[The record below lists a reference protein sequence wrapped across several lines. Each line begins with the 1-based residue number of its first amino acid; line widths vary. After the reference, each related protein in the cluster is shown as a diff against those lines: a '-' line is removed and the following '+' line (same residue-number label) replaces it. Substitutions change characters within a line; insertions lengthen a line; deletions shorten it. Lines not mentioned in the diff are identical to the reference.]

1 MDQNTRLFS
10 RRVRTLK
17 TFAKCLFPL
26 AMTSLV
32 AAQLHAASAR
42 VIITNEPG
50 FTITWDGNNG
60 GFNNLDSGAGPS
72 NNVALAI
79 NGTVPF
85 VTSEYGVV
93 HFVANLND
101 GLYGNAHSW
110 LPTLTDPDAFCG
122 LVFPGPVL
130 ITNIA
135 WSRDNGD
142 GTPTDP
148 GCPAT
153 GYTCLDRAV
162 GTYTLQYTTVTPESG
177 GLGIPD
183 TGDAA
188 TGWATIGTV
197 TYAAGADD
205 VNFAAYLR
213 HRFEIKQNGAA
224 FEATA
229 IRIKTAPTGNAI
241 DEIEVNPIPDLAPPL
256 SNFIEI
262 TPTTGYTIVWDKNEG
277 TYSTI
282 NSPAPAPVNDAS
294 TNRGAV
300 AFGSSQLDFGVHFIR
315 NVNDGLYGNA
325 HSWIPDFSAKPDP
338 NPFIGINFGK
348 QILLRNLAWSRD
360 NGDVAGDCCGGTL
373 TDRALGVY
381 TLQVTTVPNPSAATP
396 EACGGKPS
404 GGWVTVGTINYKAD
418 FAGTFTSYLRH
429 RFDLTQNGLPIAA
442 TGIRLFVPNNQSDID
457 ELEVNAVDAAI
468 TITSAANV
476 QLTWDGNNGEFTSPD
491 AGAAPP
497 DNIALASNGS
507 IPIGS
512 SELAYLGAKHF
523 ISDINDGLYG
533 NEQGWLS
540 AGGLDGTSDPNPWIG
555 VIFPAETAI
564 TNIAWSRDNGDT
576 VTDLGC
582 NGGPC
587 IDRTLGAYT
596 LQYTLVS
603 PPDTSTPEAD
613 DATAGWVTLGVV
625 TYKGFLAPAFSPS
638 LRHRFDIA
646 SAAPLNATAVR
657 IKVSNGGLIIDELEV
672 NTAMSGPTGPDASS
686 VVIAANPGFSI
697 AWDGNDGQF
706 FDANPGAAAPVNAA
720 LASQGSTAFGS
731 SELGEVLG
739 LSFHRWTNVNDGLYG
754 NSFSWISANGI
765 GGTTDPGPWI
775 GVRFP
780 NLVSITNIAWS
791 RDNGDDVEFKGVD
804 RTLGTYTLQY
814 TVISEPDATL
824 PETEDP
830 GTGWTT
836 VGKIVYPANNPP
848 LFTSHLRHRFDL
860 SADGMP
866 IEATAIRFK
875 VPDGNTDIDEIE
887 VNTLTGMPGPKLTF
901 TVTDGALV
909 ISWPGQG
916 NLLTSTSI
924 NGPWSCVGAVSSP
937 YTVPAASGPVRFYRA
952 QQ

>member
-1 MDQNTRLFS
+1 MDQNIRRFS

-17 TFAKCLFPL
+17 TFARCLFPL
-26 AMTSLV
+26 AMASLL

-42 VIITNEPG
+42 VIITSEPG

-60 GFNNLDSGAGPS
+60 GFSSPDVGAGPS
-72 NNVALAI
+72 NNIALAV
-79 NGTVPF
+79 NGTIPF
-85 VTSEYGVV
+85 ASSEYGVV
-93 HFVANLND
+93 HFASHLND
-101 GLYGNAHSW
+101 GLYGNIYSW
-110 LPTLTDPDAFCG
+110 LPNLSEPDPFVG
-122 LVFPGPVL
+122 LVFPGSTL

-135 WSRDNGD
+135 WSRDNGLAAGD
-142 GTPTDP
+142 NCGGT
-148 GCPAT
+148 CV
-153 GYTCLDRAV
+153 DRAV
-162 GTYTLQYTTVTPESG
+162 GAYILQYTTVEAPDVNTT
-177 GLGIPD
+177 D

-197 TYAAGADD
+197 TYAAGAED
-205 VNFAAYLR
+205 VNFTSYLR
-213 HRFEIKQNGAA
+213 HRFEIKQGGAA

-229 IRIKTAPTGNAI
+229 LRIKTGPAGNAI

-256 SNFIEI
+256 SSMIEI
-262 TPTTGYTIVWDKNEG
+262 TPAAGYTIVWDNNEG
-277 TYSTI
+277 INSTP
-282 NSPAPAPVNDAS
+282 NSPAPAPINDAS
-294 TNRGAV
+294 TSRGAV
-300 AFGSSQLDFGVHFIR
+300 AFGSSQLDFGVHFIP

-325 HSWIPDFSAKPDP
+325 HSWIPDFAANPDP
-338 NPFIGINFGK
+338 KPFIGLNFGK
-348 QILLRNLAWSRD
+348 QILLRNIAWGRD

-373 TDRALGVY
+373 VDRALGVY
-381 TLQVTTVPNPSAATP
+381 TLQITTVPNPGAATP
-396 EACGGKPS
+396 ESCGDKAS
-404 GGWVTVGTINYKAD
+404 GGWVTIGTVNYKAE
-418 FAGTFTSYLRH
+418 FAGMFTSYLRH
-429 RFDLTQNGLPIAA
+429 RFDLARNGGPIAA

-457 ELEVNAVDAAI
+457 ELEVNSMEAVISI
-468 TITSAANV
+468 TNTADV
-476 QLTWDGNNGEFTSPD
+476 QLVWDGNNGEFFSVA
-491 AGAAPP
+491 AGAPPP

-512 SELAYLGAKHF
+512 SELTYEGARHF
-523 ISDINDGLYG
+523 ITNINDGLYG
-533 NEQGWLS
+533 NFPSWIS
-540 AGGLDGTSDPNPWIG
+540 AGGLDDTTDPNPWIG
-555 VIFPAETAI
+555 VIFPNEVTL
-564 TNIAWSRDNGDT
+564 TNIAWGRDNGDAIGD
-576 VTDLGC
+576 VGC
-582 NGGPC
+582 PGGSC
-587 IDRTLGAYT
+587 SDRTAGTYT

-603 PPDTSTPEAD
+603 PPDLSTAESD
-613 DATAGWVTLGVV
+613 DATAGWVTFGSV
-625 TYKGFLAPAFSPS
+625 TYLGSLPPTFIPY
-638 LRHRFDIA
+638 LRHRYNIA

-657 IKVSNGGLIIDELEV
+657 IKLSSGLISIDELEV
-672 NTAMSGPTGPDASS
+672 NSPIPESTPPVSS
-686 VVIAANPGFSI
+686 VLIAPNPGYAI
-697 AWDGNDGQF
+697 TWDGNDGQF

-739 LSFHRWTNVNDGLYG
+739 LAFHRWTNVNDGLYG

-765 GGTTDPGPWI
+765 GGATDPDPWV

-780 NLVSITNIAWS
+780 NLVSVTNIAWS

-824 PETEDP
+824 TETEDP

-887 VNTLTGMPGPKLTF
+887 VNTLASMPGPKLTF

-909 ISWPGQG
+909 ISWPGNG
-916 NLLTSTSI
+916 DLLTATSI

-937 YTVPAASGPVRFYRA
+937 YPVPAASGSVRFYRVR
-952 QQ
+952 Q